1 MSVFSN
7 LSIVCIVI
15 CKDISF
21 AHGKVGS
28 AGEMELE
35 VWRQKSERSEARA
48 DTSLSFSAAI
58 M

>member
-21 AHGKVGS
+21 AHGKVGL
-28 AGEMELE
+28 AGETELE
-35 VWRQKSERSEARA
+35 VWRQKRE
-48 DTSLSFSAAI
+48 
-58 M
+58 